1 MLPASR
7 HVWQGCHWRQRL
19 DQGTS
24 SFTRPDTLALM
35 QQESTLEQEI
45 QDPGPGG
52 FRSQAIGFPQDL
64 LE

>member
-35 QQESTLEQEI
+35 Q
-45 QDPGPGG
+45 
-52 FRSQAIGFPQDL
+52 
-64 LE
+64 